1 MSLIIFVIMKSKICL
16 ITGATS
22 GIGHQT
28 VIKLAEAG
36 WNIHFIARSKDAAEN
51 TLQILKKINPEGNH
65 GYFLAD
71 LMLVENVKR
80 VAAEVKETLPKIDV
94 LLNNAGGVNAS
105 RMLTTEG
112 FERTL
117 ALNHLSYFTLTNL
130 LLPVLKNTPGS
141 RIVNVAS
148 DSHYSGKLDF
158 NNLNGEKSYFIFQQ
172 YANTKLMNVLFTR
185 ELAKKLSGTGI
196 TANCLHP
203 GMVRTKIGNKNTNPF
218 IGAAWNI
225 MAMIRGI
232 SEEEGARTS
241 FYLADSE
248 EVKDVSGQYFDNC
261 KAKNPSKLAQD
272 DHLAATLWSKT
283 AEMTQIDLI

>member
-1 MSLIIFVIMKSKICL
+1 MKSKICL

-28 VIKLAEAG
+28 AIQLAEAG
-36 WNIHFIARSKDAAEN
+36 WSINFIARSKEAAES
-51 TLQILKKINPEGNH
+51 TLQILRKINPNGNH
-65 GYFLAD
+65 SYFLAD
-71 LMLVENVKR
+71 LMLVENVKK
-80 VAAEVKETLPKIDV
+80 VAAEIIEKLPKIDV

-105 RMLTTEG
+105 RMLTSEG

-117 ALNHLSYFTLTNL
+117 ALNHLSYFTLTHS
-130 LLPVLKNTPGS
+130 LLPILKNNS
-141 RIVNVAS
+141 EARIVNVAS

-185 ELAKKLSGTGI
+185 ELAKKLTGTGI

-241 FYLADSE
+241 FYLVNSE
-248 EVKDVSGQYFDNC
+248 EVKNVTGQYFDNC
-261 KAKNPSKLAQD
+261 KPKNPSKLAQD
-272 DHLAATLWSKT
+272 DALASELWQRT
-283 AEMTQIDLI
+283 VEMTQIDMI

>member
-1 MSLIIFVIMKSKICL
+1 MKSKICL

-28 VIKLAEAG
+28 AIQLAQAG
-36 WNIHFIARSKDAAEN
+36 WSINFIARKKEAAES
-51 TLQILKKINPEGNH
+51 TLQILKEINPTGNH

-71 LMLVENVKR
+71 LMLVENVKK
-80 VAAEVKETLPKIDV
+80 VAAEIIEKLPNIDV

-105 RMLTTEG
+105 KILTSEG

-117 ALNHLSYFTLTNL
+117 ALNHLSYFTLTIS
-130 LLPVLKNTPGS
+130 LLPILKNTHGA

-185 ELAKKLSGTGI
+185 ELARKLRGTGI

-225 MAMIRGI
+225 MAMLRGI
-232 SEEEGARTS
+232 TEEEGARTS
-241 FYLADSE
+241 FYLADSDE
-248 EVKDVSGQYFDNC
+248 IKDITGEYFDNC
-261 KAKNPSKLAQD
+261 KPKKPSRLAQD
-272 DHLAATLWSKT
+272 DSLAEALWKRT
-283 AEMTQIDLI
+283 AEMTKIDMN